1 MAKSS
6 NDKNSKKTKKVKVVL
21 EGNNTVK
28 VNTKPITPLYSTNP
42 ITQSKTLP
50 DGNVE
55 NISEDNADLA
65 RRRVD
70 NIRL

>member
-1 MAKSS
+1 MAKS
-6 NDKNSKKTKKVKVVL
+6 NKNKKSKKIKKVKVVL

-28 VNTKPITPLYSTNP
+28 VNTKPITPLYTTNP
-42 ITQSKTLP
+42 ITQSETLP
-50 DGNVE
+50 DGNVK

-70 NIRL
+70 NIKL